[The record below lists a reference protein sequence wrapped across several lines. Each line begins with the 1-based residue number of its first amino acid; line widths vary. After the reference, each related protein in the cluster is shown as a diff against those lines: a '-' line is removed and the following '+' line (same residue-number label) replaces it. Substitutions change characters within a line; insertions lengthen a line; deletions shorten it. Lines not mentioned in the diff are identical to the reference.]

1 MDSTSNTFTQ
11 AEKAQLWELAFKQD
25 IPPQQ
30 AYRLSTRSAPQDRW
44 AGVHLLHPSG
54 QCQDTSYGT
63 AE

>member
-30 AYRLSTRSAPQDRW
+30 AYRLSTRSAPQDR
-44 AGVHLLHPSG
+44 
-54 QCQDTSYGT
+54 
-63 AE
+63 